1 MNKEQQQKYN
11 RGRRLVKELQEVLS
25 RYQKLRF
32 FLDTSE
38 ELEDGYIFAL
48 ESQAS
53 VMEEYIKI
61 LTKRL
66 ENTIY

>member
-1 MNKEQQQKYN
+1 MDKEQQQKYN
-11 RGRRLVKELQEVLS
+11 RGRRLIKELEDVLS

-32 FLDTSE
+32 FLDTSN
-38 ELEDGYIFAL
+38 ELEDGHIFAL
-48 ESQAS
+48 ETQAT

-66 ENTIY
+66 ENTVY

>member
-1 MNKEQQQKYN
+1 MNREQQEQYN
-11 RGRRLVKELQEVLS
+11 RGRRLVKELEEVLS

-38 ELEDGYIFAL
+38 DLEDGHIFAL
-48 ESQAS
+48 ETQAT

>member
-32 FLDTSE
+32 FLDTSD
-38 ELEDGYIFAL
+38 ELEDGHIFAL
-48 ESQAS
+48 ETQAT
-53 VMEEYIKI
+53 VMEEYINI

>member
-1 MNKEQQQKYN
+1 MNNEQQQQFN
-11 RGRRLVKELQEVLS
+11 RGRRLVKELEEVLS

-38 ELEDGYIFAL
+38 ELEDGHMFTL
-48 ESQAS
+48 ETQSS

-66 ENTIY
+66 ENTVY

>member
-1 MNKEQQQKYN
+1 MDKEQQQKYN
-11 RGRRLVKELQEVLS
+11 RGRRLIKELEEVLS

-32 FLDTSE
+32 FLDTSD
-38 ELEDGYIFAL
+38 ELEDGHIFAL
-48 ESQAS
+48 ETQAT
-53 VMEEYIKI
+53 VMEEYINI

>member
-1 MNKEQQQKYN
+1 MDKEQQQKYN
-11 RGRRLVKELQEVLS
+11 RGRRLIKELEDVLS

-32 FLDTSE
+32 FLDTSD
-38 ELEDGYIFAL
+38 ELEDGHIFAL
-48 ESQAS
+48 ETQAT
-53 VMEEYIKI
+53 VMEEYINI

>member
-11 RGRRLVKELQEVLS
+11 RGRRLIKELEDVLS

-38 ELEDGYIFAL
+38 ELEDGHIFSL

-61 LTKRL
+61 LTKRI